1 MLAKERGYNKREY
14 FYSGICTQKYINI
27 PAILDEEWSKMES
40 KEPYFGSV
48 RFFKNIIF
56 LCCVLGIVIPTVL
69 AVRWHSQAKT
79 AESLLAQGAI
89 VLTDGEEEAASAESE
104 AASEEAEPEADSDDT
119 EEAIGYQLL
128 YPDFYAPTPLPEIED
143 TGKTMY
149 LTFDDGPSDR
159 TDEVLKILDEKNV
172 KATFFVVG
180 HEDELSIQRI
190 KKAAAAGHTIG
201 MHSYSHDYEKIYTS
215 VEDFL
220 DDFYKLFVILRDEA
234 GVTPTVFRFPGGSLN
249 NYNQGVYKEIIAE
262 MLRRGFRYYDWNL
275 SAEDATK
282 KSPSA
287 KTIVEGITSYS
298 AQKKHGVV
306 LMHDSTH
313 CKTTVEALPELI
325 DTLREQGF
333 AFAPL
338 DRTVRQVSFHYRT
351 VSN

>member
-1 MLAKERGYNKREY
+1 MQSN
-14 FYSGICTQKYINI
+14 
-27 PAILDEEWSKMES
+27 
-40 KEPYFGSV
+40 EPYIGSV

-56 LCCVLGIVIPTVL
+56 LCCILGVLIPTGL
-69 AVRWHSQAKT
+69 ALRWRSRAKT
-79 AESLLAQGAI
+79 AESLLAQNAV
-89 VLTDGEEEAASAESE
+89 VLTGEEDEAASEAEAASAET
-104 AASEEAEPEADSDDT
+104 EPEADS
-119 EEAIGYQLL
+119 
-128 YPDFYAPTPLPEIED
+128 PDEQEPLPDIED
-143 TGKTMY
+143 AGKTIY

-159 TDEVLKILDEKNV
+159 TDEVLKILDEKGV
-172 KATFFVVG
+172 KATFFVIG
-180 HEDELSIQRI
+180 REDETSIQRI

-275 SAEDATK
+275 SAEDAAK

-287 KTIVEGITSYS
+287 STIVEGITSYS

-306 LMHDSTH
+306 LMHDSAH
-313 CKTTVEALPELI
+313 CKTTVEALPALI

-333 AFAPL
+333 DFAPL
-338 DRTVRQVSFHYRT
+338 DRTVRQVSFHYRSA
-351 VSN
+351 SNQS

>member
-1 MLAKERGYNKREY
+1 MQSN
-14 FYSGICTQKYINI
+14 
-27 PAILDEEWSKMES
+27 
-40 KEPYFGSV
+40 EPYIGSV

-56 LCCVLGIVIPTVL
+56 LCCILGVLIPTGL
-69 AVRWHSQAKT
+69 ALRWRSRAKT
-79 AESLLAQGAI
+79 AESLLTQNAV
-89 VLTDGEEEAASAESE
+89 VLTGEEDEAASEAE
-104 AASEEAEPEADSDDT
+104 AASEEAEPEADSSD
-119 EEAIGYQLL
+119 EQEPLSYQLL
-128 YPDFYAPTPLPEIED
+128 YPDFYAPTPLPDIED
-143 TGKTMY
+143 AGKTIY

-159 TDEVLKILDEKNV
+159 TDEVLKILDKKGV
-172 KATFFVVG
+172 KATFFVIG
-180 HEDELSIQRI
+180 REDETSIQRI

-275 SAEDATK
+275 SAEDAAK

-287 KTIVEGITSYS
+287 STIVEGITSYS

-306 LMHDSTH
+306 LMHDSAH
-313 CKTTVEALPELI
+313 CKTTVEALPALI

-333 AFAPL
+333 DFAPL
-338 DRTVRQVSFHYRT
+338 DRTVRQVSFHYRSA
-351 VSN
+351 SNQS